1 MANQGGA
8 RILVV
13 DDDTDLADTYASQ
26 LADRF
31 AVETAYSGEAAL
43 SALGEAVD
51 IVLLDRRMPTL
62 SGSDVLDAIRDREL
76 DIRVAMVT
84 SEQPDFDIIEMPFDD
99 YVQKPASATD
109 LVETVE
115 HLKRCLHYEEQVRAY
130 YALTAKRAA
139 LLDSKSESER
149 AASERFRELERDI
162 ESKRRCLSDIVS
174 EFDAADFDRAFK
186 DIARPQSPPSAD

>member
-1 MANQGGA
+1 MAKQGGV
-8 RILVV
+8 RVLVV

-130 YALTAKRAA
+130 YALTAKRSA
-139 LLDSKSESER
+139 LVENKTPEELAESEQFQSLE
-149 AASERFRELERDI
+149 AELADAREA
-162 ESKRRCLSDIVS
+162 LSDLVAG
-174 EFDAADFDRAFK
+174 FDASDFDQAFK
-186 DIARPQSPPSAD
+186 DIERTQSRPSAD